1 MAVKQQDEHAVDY
14 YLNNGRLLLAKAS
27 NRLMKESREKRVS
40 HWEAYSEVEKMEEA
54 IQSLSQKLNKRRENV
69 KIAIN

>member
-1 MAVKQQDEHAVDY
+1 MAAKQQDEHTVDY

-27 NRLMKESREKRVS
+27 NRLMKESREKRGS

-54 IQSLSQKLNKRRENV
+54 IQSLSQKLDKRRENV